1 MDIDCGG
8 CSEHAASIKNGTSYN
23 KFWKDGLVVVDADT
37 SSVKCAMLELQG
49 ERFGRLIKWPCQT
62 LTHTLQR
69 EKMNSRIT
77 QRELGHNY
85 IRGRRLITHR
95 KGIGQ

>member
-37 SSVKCAMLELQG
+37 SSAKYDMLKLRGQL
-49 ERFGRLIKWPCQT
+49 FG
-62 LTHTLQR
+62 
-69 EKMNSRIT
+69 
-77 QRELGHNY
+77 
-85 IRGRRLITHR
+85 
-95 KGIGQ
+95 